1 MKDVTLLTAAISV
14 LAGVSGM
21 ALGWAG
27 RARTVRQDV
36 AQDAE
41 TITTLKN
48 DLGYIRSGVDD
59 IRFEQRMQSQR
70 IDALSE
76 RVTRNEESAKQAH
89 KRIDRIEEMEGRG

>member
-1 MKDVTLLTAAISV
+1 MDITAITAIISV
-14 LAGVSGM
+14 AAALSGI

-36 AQDAE
+36 SQDAE

>member
-1 MKDVTLLTAAISV
+1 MKDISLLTAIVSV
-14 LAGVSGM
+14 LTGLSGA

-27 RARTVRQDV
+27 RARSVRQDV
-36 AQDAE
+36 VQDAE
-41 TITTLKN
+41 TVTTLKN

-76 RVTRNEESAKQAH
+76 RVTRNEESSKQAH
-89 KRIDRIEEMEGRG
+89 KRIDRLEEEGRG